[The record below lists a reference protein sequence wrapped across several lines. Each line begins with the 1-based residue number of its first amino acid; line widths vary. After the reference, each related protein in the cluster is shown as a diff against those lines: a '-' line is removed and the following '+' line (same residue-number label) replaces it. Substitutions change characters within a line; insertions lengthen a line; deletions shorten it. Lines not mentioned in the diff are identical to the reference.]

1 MINKMGYRL
10 ERAYVIKKGILTFL
24 LCFSVVLL
32 SACGNYKFK
41 EDVSYEIDDF
51 TATDQRGEQVTLDS
65 LKGEPWLAVFIFTNC
80 TTICSPMTNNLAYIQ
95 DKLVEEGI
103 DQYKIVGFSVDPE
116 NDTPEVLQQYLTRH
130 NITDES
136 KWHYVTGYDVKYIE
150 QFAAKSFKAYV
161 KKVDGNDQVYHS
173 SSVFLVDETGKVVK
187 IYTGYSDEKDG
198 VPMDNIVVDLDTLI
212 DERLK

>member
-1 MINKMGYRL
+1 
-10 ERAYVIKKGILTFL
+10 VIKKGILTFL
-24 LCFSVVLL
+24 ICVHVIVL

-41 EDVSYEIDDF
+41 EDVSYEIGDF
-51 TATDQRGEQVTLDS
+51 TATDHRGEEVTLEQ

-80 TTICSPMTNNLAYIQ
+80 TTICSPMTNNLANIQ
-95 DKLVEEGI
+95 DKLIEENV

-116 NDTPEVLQQYLTRH
+116 NDTPEALAQYLARH

-136 KWHYVTGYDVKYIE
+136 KWHYVTGYDTTYIE

-173 SSVFLVDETGKVVK
+173 SSVYLVDETGKAVK
-187 IYTGYSDEKDG
+187 IYTGYSEEKDG

-212 DERLK
+212 EERLTN